1 MKVVVLTCSTG
12 QGHNSAAAA
21 ISEVFSARG
30 HDCSVVD
37 AMSFGTK
44 NTSKVVSGT
53 YINMAV
59 RTPRAFGGIYKAGKA
74 VSAISHH
81 SPVYFAN
88 TFYAKRLYSYILKE
102 HIDAAVCTHLFPL
115 EALTFLRRKGLPLDF
130 FAVCTDYTC
139 IPFWPEIRPDLNF
152 TPHSDLT
159 DEMIACKVPADT
171 IVPTGIPVSR
181 RFCEKTEKHE
191 ARRLLGLPDDAVTY
205 LVMTGSMGFGSITDM
220 AAELLK
226 RNGQNTRVIVIAG
239 RNEALLKAV
248 DEKFGSDERVVR
260 VGFTNRIPLYMDA
273 SDVLL
278 SKPGGLSST
287 EAAVKNIPLIH
298 TMPIPGCETKN
309 AEFFSSRNM
318 SITAF
323 SPVSAAEKATDLA
336 LNPEL
341 MKKMILAQKSI
352 INPNAAEDICI
363 NIEKYLKI

>member
-1 MKVVVLTCSTG
+1 
-12 QGHNSAAAA
+12 
-21 ISEVFSARG
+21 
-30 HDCSVVD
+30 
-37 AMSFGTK
+37 
-44 NTSKVVSGT
+44 
-53 YINMAV
+53 
-59 RTPRAFGGIYKAGKA
+59 
-74 VSAISHH
+74 
-81 SPVYFAN
+81 
-88 TFYAKRLYSYILKE
+88 
-102 HIDAAVCTHLFPL
+102 
-115 EALTFLRRKGLPLDF
+115 
-130 FAVCTDYTC
+130 
-139 IPFWPEIRPDLNF
+139 
-152 TPHSDLT
+152 
-159 DEMIACKVPADT
+159 MIACKVPADT

-205 LVMTGSMGFGSITDM
+205 LAMTGSMGFGSITDM